1 MSLGIWSVVEIP
13 LGNEE
18 LMDSPRDNQYYL
30 RLEIKRR
37 LRFFSKKEHKEVS
50 QWLLEW
56 GVSWRSHLK
65 IKN

>member
-13 LGNEE
+13 LKNEE

-37 LRFFSKKEHKEVS
+37 LRFFSKNRA
-50 QWLLEW
+50 Q
-56 GVSWRSHLK
+56 GV
-65 IKN
+65 